1 MDNSQKTE
9 HILDKIVN
17 TLAEEY
23 EPDQIILFGSQAYGS
38 PDQSS
43 DIDLLIIKNSKATP
57 YQRAIQVRRLLRD
70 PERLIP
76 VDFLI
81 ITPTELQERLR
92 RGDQFL
98 QIILA
103 QGKVLYSGTTKVV

>member
-1 MDNSQKTE
+1 MDNSQKTQD
-9 HILDKIVN
+9 IVDKIVN
-17 TLAEEY
+17 TLAEKY

-38 PDQSS
+38 PDQAS
-43 DIDLLIIKNSKATP
+43 DIDLLIIKDSKATP

-81 ITPTELQERLR
+81 ITLTELQERL
-92 RGDQFL
+92 
-98 QIILA
+98 QIGLSFP
-103 QGKVLYSGTTKVV
+103 L

>member
-1 MDNSQKTE
+1 MDNSQKTQY
-9 HILDKIVN
+9 ILDKIVN

-23 EPDQIILFGSQAYGS
+23 KPDQIILFGSQAYGS
-38 PDQSS
+38 PNRAS
-43 DIDLLIIKNSKATP
+43 DIDLLIIKDSKATP
-57 YQRAIQVRRLLRD
+57 YQRAIQVRKLLRD

-81 ITPTELQERLR
+81 ITPAELKERLR

-103 QGKVLYSGTTKVV
+103 QGKVLYAV